1 MKVHNEKA
9 QSVSV
14 SIVTAIN
21 QVIALM
27 SRIPNDAIALLARIS
42 IGAIFWRS
50 GATKVNGFSLSEN
63 VIELF
68 REDYKLPL
76 IDPVVAATLA
86 ALAEHIF
93 PVLLI
98 VGLASRLSATAL
110 LGMTAIIQFFV
121 YPGAWP
127 IHGVWATALLV
138 IIARGPGLI
147 SLDALI
153 AKRMRP

>member
-63 VIELF
+63 AIQLF

-110 LGMTAIIQFFV
+110 LGMTAIIQIFV

>member
-63 VIELF
+63 AIELF

-93 PVLLI
+93 PVFLI

-110 LGMTAIIQFFV
+110 LGMTAIIQIFV

-138 IIARGPGLI
+138 IIARGPGLV

>member
-63 VIELF
+63 AIELF

-110 LGMTAIIQFFV
+110 LGMTAIIQIFV

>member
-63 VIELF
+63 AIELF
-68 REDYKLPL
+68 REDYKLPF

>member
-63 VIELF
+63 AIELF

-93 PVLLI
+93 PVFLI

>member
-63 VIELF
+63 AIQLF

>member
-27 SRIPNDAIALLARIS
+27 SRIPNDAIVLLARIS

-63 VIELF
+63 AIELF

-93 PVLLI
+93 PVFLI

>member
-63 VIELF
+63 AIELF

>member
-63 VIELF
+63 AIELF

-110 LGMTAIIQFFV
+110 LGMTAIIQIFV

-138 IIARGPGLI
+138 IIARGPGLV

>member
-63 VIELF
+63 AIELF

-93 PVLLI
+93 PVFLI

-138 IIARGPGLI
+138 IIARGPGLV